1 MAQILI
7 YIHMSYMFTCDAVP
21 GLMHKSGP
29 NESIFEVC
37 QKGQVNIQG
46 GPHCHSI

>member
-1 MAQILI
+1 MEGGGGVE
-7 YIHMSYMFTCDAVP
+7 DAVP
-21 GLMHKSGP
+21 GLMHRSCP